1 MQALTMHWQSCGDKM
16 VLILTVDS
24 NVIPDPHKLC
34 SDMEVSLNIIK
45 DTLIK
50 RGLFTVN

>member
-1 MQALTMHWQSCGDKM
+1 MHWQSCGDKM

-34 SDMEVSLNIIK
+34 TDMEVSLNIIK

-50 RGLFTVN
+50 RGLVTAN